1 MAFGAVMLRLCLAL
15 LVAGA
20 LLFAPAVASSA
31 DAATPPKGF
40 FGVMVN
46 GPLDD
51 PAVDLDAQAAAMR
64 AAGVQSW
71 RVEMAWDL
79 IEPSPGQFNW
89 AGTDRKVLAAA
100 RQGIDVLGLALRA
113 PGWANGGAGSPFT
126 PPTKPSDY
134 AAYVKALIARYG
146 PGGSVW
152 LAHPEVTPHP
162 VRAWEIW
169 NEPNLKDYFTAQPFQ
184 KPYAALLRA
193 AYQAVKGADGGAT
206 VLMASMAN
214 YSWRDLATLLD
225 AGGPRLKFDAAG
237 AHPFSG
243 RPSNAVKIVRLN
255 RAVLDKRGYK
265 RVPLWL
271 TELTWS
277 SAKGKKTPLTQ
288 NWETTESGQASR
300 LREVFKLLL
309 AQRAALRLQRVFW
322 YTWAT
327 LDNGSPNSFDYS
339 GLNQFQADGTFRAK
353 PSLAAFRSIAHTPA
367 G

>member
-1 MAFGAVMLRLCLAL
+1 MLRLGLAL

-20 LLFAPAVASSA
+20 LLLAPAFASSA
-31 DAATPPKGF
+31 DAATPKGF

-51 PAVDLDAQAAAMR
+51 PSVDLDAQAVQMK

-79 IEPSPGQFNW
+79 IEPTRGQFAW

-100 RQGIDVLGLALRA
+100 RQGIDVLGLALRS
-113 PGWANGGAGSPFT
+113 PGWANGGASNPFT
-126 PPTKPSDY
+126 PPAESSGFAEY
-134 AAYVKALIARYG
+134 LKALIARYG
-146 PGGSVW
+146 PSGSLW
-152 LAHPEVTPHP
+152 LEHPDVPKHP

-169 NEPNLKDYFTAQPFQ
+169 NEPNLKDYFTKQPFA

-193 AYQAVKGADGGAT
+193 AYPAVKGADPGAT

-214 YSWRDLATLLD
+214 YSWRDLAKLLD
-225 AGGPRLKFDAAG
+225 GAGRSKLKFDAAG

-255 RAVLDKRGYK
+255 REVLDKRGYK

-277 SAKGKKTPLTQ
+277 SAKGKKKPLTQ
-288 NWETTESGQASR
+288 NWETTEGGQASR
-300 LREVFKLLL
+300 LRDVFKLLL
-309 AQRAALRLQRVFW
+309 KERKSLRLARVFW

-327 LDNGSPNSFDYS
+327 VDNGSPNSFDYS
-339 GLNQFQADGTFRAK
+339 GLNQFRADGTFRAK
-353 PSLAAFRSIAHTPA
+353 PALTAFKAVTRAAE

>member
-1 MAFGAVMLRLCLAL
+1 MLRLCLAL

-20 LLFAPAVASSA
+20 LLLAPAVASSA
-31 DAATPPKGF
+31 HAATPPGF

-51 PAVDLDAQAAAMR
+51 PAVDLDAQAAKMK

-79 IEPSPGQFNW
+79 IEPARGQFDW
-89 AGTDRKVLAAA
+89 AVTDRKVLAAA

-113 PGWANGGAGSPFT
+113 PGWANGGAASPFT

-134 AAYVKALIARYG
+134 AAYLKALVARYG
-146 PGGSVW
+146 PAGSLW
-152 LAHPEVTPHP
+152 LEHPEVAKRP

-169 NEPNLKDYFTAQPFQ
+169 NEPNLKNYFTRQPFA

-193 AYQAVKGADGGAT
+193 AYPAVKGGDPGAT

-214 YSWRDLATLLD
+214 FSWRDLAKLLD
-225 AGGPRLKFDAAG
+225 VSGPHLKFDAAG

-255 RAVLDKRGYK
+255 RQALDKRGYR

-277 SAKGKKTPLTQ
+277 SAKGKKKPLTQ

-300 LREVFKLLL
+300 LRDVFKRLL
-309 AQRAALRLQRVFW
+309 AQRKSLKLARVFW

-327 LDNGSPNSFDYS
+327 VDNGSTNSFDYS
-339 GLNQFQADGTFRAK
+339 GLNQFLPGGTFRAK
-353 PSLAAFRSIAHTPA
+353 PALGAFTAVARAAE

>member
-1 MAFGAVMLRLCLAL
+1 MLRLCLCL

-20 LLFAPAVASSA
+20 LLFAPAVAP
-31 DAATPPKGF
+31 AAHAAVPKGF

-51 PAVDLDAQAAAMR
+51 PAVDLDAQAVRMKG
-64 AAGVQSW
+64 AGVQSW

-79 IEPSPGQFNW
+79 IEPAPGQFAW
-89 AGTDRKVLAAA
+89 AATDRKVLAAA

-113 PGWANGGAGSPFT
+113 PGWANGGGGNPFT
-126 PPTKPSDY
+126 PPTRPADFATY
-134 AAYVKALIARYG
+134 LRALVARYG
-146 PGGSVW
+146 PSGSLW
-152 LAHPEVTPHP
+152 AEHPDVPRHA

-169 NEPNLKDYFTAQPFQ
+169 NEPNLKDYFTAQPFA

-193 AYQAVKGADGGAT
+193 AYPAVHGADPGAT

-214 YSWRDLATLLD
+214 YSWRDLATLLSVS
-225 AGGPRLKFDAAG
+225 GPKLRFDAAG

-255 RAVLDKRGYK
+255 REALDRRGYSK
-265 RVPLWL
+265 VPLWL

-288 NWETTESGQASR
+288 NWETTEGGQAQR
-300 LREVFKLLL
+300 LRDVYKLLL
-309 AQRAALRLQRVFW
+309 AQRRSLRLARVFW

-327 LDNGSPNSFDYS
+327 VDNGSPNSFDYS
-339 GLNQFQADGTFRAK
+339 GLLQYRPDGTFRAK
-353 PSLAAFRSIAHTPA
+353 PALAAFRAVA
-367 G
+367 LAAERR

>member
-1 MAFGAVMLRLCLAL
+1 MLRLCLAL
-15 LVAGA
+15 LIAGA
-20 LLFAPAVASSA
+20 LLLAPAVASSA
-31 DAATPPKGF
+31 HAATPKGF

-51 PAVDLDAQAAAMR
+51 PTVDLDAQAAAMR
-64 AAGVQSW
+64 ADGVQSW
-71 RVEMAWDL
+71 RVEMAWDR
-79 IEPSPGQFNW
+79 IEPSPRDFSWG
-89 AGTDRKVLAAA
+89 ATDRKVLAAA

-113 PGWANGGAGSPFT
+113 PAWANGGSADPFT
-126 PPTKPSDY
+126 PPSKPSDF
-134 AAYVKALIARYG
+134 AAYLKALVARYG
-146 PGGSVW
+146 PSGSLW
-152 LAHPEVTPHP
+152 LEHPEVAKRP

-169 NEPNLKDYFTAQPFQ
+169 NEPNLKVYFTRQPFA
-184 KPYAALLRA
+184 KPYAAMLRA
-193 AYQAVKGADGGAT
+193 AYPAVKSSDKGAT

-225 AGGPRLKFDAAG
+225 VSGPRLRFDAAG

-255 RAVLDKRGYK
+255 RQALDRRGYRK
-265 RVPLWL
+265 VPLWL

-288 NWETTESGQASR
+288 NWETTEQGQATR
-300 LREVFKLLL
+300 LRDVYRLLL
-309 AQRAALRLQRVFW
+309 AQRASLRLARIFW

-327 LDNGSPNSFDYS
+327 VDNGSNNSFDYS
-339 GLNQFQADGTFRAK
+339 GLNQFRPDGTFRAK
-353 PSLAAFRSIAHTPA
+353 PALAAFRTVAKAATS

>member
-1 MAFGAVMLRLCLAL
+1 MLRLCLSL
-15 LVAGA
+15 LIAGA
-20 LLFAPAVASSA
+20 LLLVPAAAPSSA
-31 DAATPPKGF
+31 GAATPKGF

-51 PAVDLDAQAAAMR
+51 PAVDLDAQAAGMK

-79 IEPSPGQFNW
+79 IEPARGTFDFT
-89 AGTDRKVLAAA
+89 GTDRKVLAAA

-113 PGWANGGAGSPFT
+113 PAWANGGSGDPFV
-126 PPTKPSDY
+126 PPRKPSDY
-134 AAYVKALIARYG
+134 AAYLTALIARYG
-146 PGGSVW
+146 PHGSLW
-152 LAHPEVTPHP
+152 LEHPDVPRHA
-162 VRAWEIW
+162 VRTWEIW
-169 NEPNLKDYFTAQPFQ
+169 NEPNLKDYFRTQPFA

-193 AYQAVKGADGGAT
+193 AYPAVHRADAGAT

-214 YSWRDLATLLD
+214 YSWRDLAKLLD
-225 AGGPRLKFDAAG
+225 SGGPRLRFDAAG

-255 RAVLDKRGYK
+255 RDVLNKRGYAK
-265 RVPLWL
+265 VPLWL

-288 NWETTESGQASR
+288 NWETTEGGQADR
-300 LREVFKLLL
+300 LRSVFKLLL
-309 AQRAALRLQRVFW
+309 AQRRSLRLQRVFW

-327 LDNGSPNSFDYS
+327 LDDGSPNSFDYS
-339 GLNQFQADGTFRAK
+339 GLLQYRPDGTFRAK
-353 PSLAAFRSIAHTPA
+353 PALAAFTAVAKAAER
-367 G
+367 

>member
-1 MAFGAVMLRLCLAL
+1 MLRLSLAL
-15 LVAGA
+15 LIAGA

-31 DAATPPKGF
+31 HAAAPKGF

-51 PAVDLDAQAAAMR
+51 PAVDLDAQAAVMKAD
-64 AAGVQSW
+64 GVRSW

-79 IEPSPGQFNW
+79 VEPAPGQFDW
-89 AGTDRKVLAAA
+89 GPTDRKVLAAA

-113 PGWANGGAGSPFT
+113 PAWANGGSANPFT
-126 PPTKPSDY
+126 PPARPADY
-134 AAYVKALIARYG
+134 GNYLKALIARYG
-146 PGGSVW
+146 PAGSLW
-152 LAHPEVTPHP
+152 LEHPDVARRP
-162 VRAWEIW
+162 VRTWEIW
-169 NEPNLKDYFTAQPFQ
+169 NEPNLKNYFTALPFA

-193 AYQAVKGADGGAT
+193 AYPAVKAADRGAK

-225 AGGPRLKFDAAG
+225 AGGPRLRFDLAG

-255 RAVLDKRGYK
+255 RRALDRRGY
-265 RVPLWL
+265 RNVPLWL

-288 NWETTESGQASR
+288 NWETTEAGQAAR
-300 LREVFKLLL
+300 LRDVYRLLL
-309 AQRAALRLQRVFW
+309 AQRRSLRLERVFW

-327 LDNGSPNSFDYS
+327 VDSGSPNSFDYS
-339 GLNQFQADGTFRAK
+339 GLNQFRSDGTFRAK
-353 PSLAAFRSIAHTPA
+353 PALAAFRTVARA
-367 G
+367 R

>member
-1 MAFGAVMLRLCLAL
+1 MLRLACAL
-15 LVAGA
+15 LIAAA
-20 LLFAPAVASSA
+20 LLFAPAVASRPI
-31 DAATPPKGF
+31 AATPKGF

-51 PAVDLDAQAAAMR
+51 PAVDLDAQAATMK

-71 RVEMAWDL
+71 RVEMSWDQ
-79 IEPSPGQFNW
+79 IEPAQGPVRVGRR
-89 AGTDRKVLAAA
+89 DRKVLAAA

-113 PGWANGGAGSPFT
+113 PGVGQRRHAATRSRRRSGPADF
-126 PPTKPSDY
+126 
-134 AAYVKALIARYG
+134 AAYLKALVARYG
-146 PGGSVW
+146 PRGSLW
-152 LAHPEVTPHP
+152 AEHPEVPRRP

-169 NEPNLKDYFTAQPFQ
+169 NEPNLKNYFTKQPFA

-193 AYQAVKGADGGAT
+193 AYPAVKAADPGAT

-214 YSWRDLATLLD
+214 YSWRDLAKLLD
-225 AGGPRLKFDAAG
+225 VRGPRLRFDVAAG

-255 RAVLDKRGYK
+255 REALDRRGYRK
-265 RVPLWL
+265 VPLWL

-288 NWETTESGQASR
+288 NWETTEGGQAAAAARR
-300 LREVFKLLL
+300 LP
-309 AQRAALRLQRVFW
+309 AAAARPRQLLRLARVFW

-327 LDNGSPNSFDYS
+327 VDNGSPNSFDYS
-339 GLNQFQADGTFRAK
+339 GLRSSGPTATFRRQARAARRSG
-353 PSLAAFRSIAHTPA
+353 PSRGAERR
-367 G
+367 

>member
-1 MAFGAVMLRLCLAL
+1 MLRLCLCL

-20 LLFAPAVASSA
+20 ILFAPAIAPGA
-31 DAATPPKGF
+31 EAAVPKGF

-51 PAVDLDAQAAAMR
+51 PAVDLEAQAAQMKAS
-64 AAGVQSW
+64 GVRSW
-71 RVEMAWDL
+71 RVELSWDL
-79 IEPSPGQFNW
+79 IEPAPGQFAW
-89 AGTDRKVLAAA
+89 AATDRKVLAAA

-113 PGWANGGAGSPFT
+113 PAWANGGSANPFT
-126 PPTKPSDY
+126 PPRRPADF
-134 AAYVKALIARYG
+134 AAYLRALIARYG
-146 PGGSVW
+146 PHGSLW
-152 LAHPEVTPHP
+152 AEHPEVPRHA

-169 NEPNLKDYFTAQPFQ
+169 NEPNLKNYFTAQPFA

-193 AYQAVKGADGGAT
+193 AYPAVHGADPGAT

-214 YSWRDLATLLD
+214 YSWRDLAKLLSV
-225 AGGPRLKFDAAG
+225 GGPRLHFDAAG

-255 RAVLDKRGYK
+255 REALDHRGYAK
-265 RVPLWL
+265 VPLWL

-277 SAKGKKTPLTQ
+277 SAKGKKVPLTQ
-288 NWETTESGQASR
+288 NWETTEAGQASR
-300 LREVFKLLL
+300 LREVYRLLL
-309 AQRAALRLQRVFW
+309 AQRRSLKLARVFW

-339 GLNQFQADGTFRAK
+339 GLLQYRPDGTFRTK
-353 PSLAAFRSIAHTPA
+353 PALGAFRAVA
-367 G
+367 QAAEAR

>member
-1 MAFGAVMLRLCLAL
+1 MPRLVLAL
-15 LVAGA
+15 LLAGA
-20 LLFAPAVASSA
+20 LLFAPALASSA
-31 DAATPPKGF
+31 GATTPKGF

-51 PAVDLDAQAAAMR
+51 PAVDLDAQAVAMK

-71 RVEMAWDL
+71 RVEMAWDQV
-79 IEPSPGQFNW
+79 EPAHGQFAW
-89 AGTDRKVLAAA
+89 GPTDRKVLAAA

-113 PGWANGGAGSPFT
+113 PGWANGGSGNPFA
-126 PPTKPSDY
+126 PPARPGDY
-134 AAYVKALIARYG
+134 AAYLKALVARYG
-146 PGGSVW
+146 PTGSLW
-152 LAHPEVTPHP
+152 LEHPEAPKRP

-169 NEPNLKDYFTAQPFQ
+169 NEPNLVDYFAKQPFA

-193 AYQAVKGADGGAT
+193 AYPAVKGADPGAR

-214 YSWRDLATLLD
+214 YSWRDLARLLD
-225 AGGPRLKFDAAG
+225 VSGPKLKFDAAG

-255 RAVLDKRGYK
+255 RQVLDKRGYA

-288 NWETTESGQASR
+288 NWETTEAGQASR
-300 LREVFKLLL
+300 LRDVFRLLL
-309 AQRAALRLQRVFW
+309 AQRRSLKLARVFW

-339 GLNQFQADGTFRAK
+339 GLNQFRGDGTFRAK
-353 PSLAAFRSIAHTPA
+353 PALAAFRTVARA
-367 G
+367 AEGG

>member
-1 MAFGAVMLRLCLAL
+1 MLRLCLCL

-20 LLFAPAVASSA
+20 LLFVPAVAP
-31 DAATPPKGF
+31 AANAAVPEGF

-51 PAVDLDAQAAAMR
+51 PAVDLDAQAARMKAS
-64 AAGVQSW
+64 GVQSW

-79 IEPSPGQFNW
+79 VEPAPGQFAW
-89 AGTDRKVLAAA
+89 AATDRKVLAAA

-113 PGWANGGAGSPFT
+113 PGWANGGSGNPFT
-126 PPTKPSDY
+126 PPTRPADF
-134 AAYVKALIARYG
+134 AAYLRALVARYG
-146 PGGSVW
+146 PSGSLW
-152 LAHPEVTPHP
+152 AEHPEVARHP

-169 NEPNLKDYFTAQPFQ
+169 NEPNLKDYFTAQPFA

-193 AYQAVKGADGGAT
+193 AYPAVHGADPGAT

-214 YSWRDLATLLD
+214 YSWRDLAKLLSV
-225 AGGPRLKFDAAG
+225 GGPRLRFDAAG

-243 RPSNAVKIVRLN
+243 RPSNAVKIVHLN
-255 RAVLDKRGYK
+255 REALDRRGYAK
-265 RVPLWL
+265 VPLWL

-288 NWETTESGQASR
+288 NWETTEGGQAQR
-300 LREVFKLLL
+300 LRDVYKLLL
-309 AQRAALRLQRVFW
+309 AQRRSLKLARVFW
-322 YTWAT
+322 YAWAT

-339 GLNQFQADGTFRAK
+339 GLLQYRPDGTFRAK
-353 PSLAAFRSIAHTPA
+353 PALGAFRTVALAAERR
-367 G
+367 

>member
-1 MAFGAVMLRLCLAL
+1 MLRLLLAF
-15 LVAGA
+15 LVAGV
-20 LLFAPAVASSA
+20 LLLAPALAPG
-31 DAATPPKGF
+31 DAGAAVPKGF

-51 PAVDLDAQAAAMR
+51 PAVDLDAQAARMK

-71 RVEMAWDL
+71 RVEMSWDL
-79 IEPSPGQFNW
+79 VEPAPGQLAW
-89 AGTDRKVLAAA
+89 AATDRKVLAAA

-113 PGWANGGAGSPFT
+113 PAWANGGSANPFT
-126 PPTKPSDY
+126 PPTKPSDF
-134 AAYVKALIARYG
+134 AAYLRALVARYG
-146 PGGSVW
+146 PSGSLW
-152 LAHPEVTPHP
+152 AEHPEVPRHP

-169 NEPNLKDYFTAQPFQ
+169 NEPNLKNYFSKQPFA

-193 AYQAVKGADGGAT
+193 AYPAVHAADPGAT

-214 YSWRDLATLLD
+214 YSWRDLAKLLSVP
-225 AGGPRLKFDAAG
+225 GPKLKFDAAG

-243 RPSNAVKIVRLN
+243 RPSNAVKIVALN
-255 RAVLDKRGYK
+255 REVLDHRGYTK
-265 RVPLWL
+265 VPLWL

-288 NWETTESGQASR
+288 NWETTEGGQADR
-300 LREVFKLLL
+300 LREVYKLLL
-309 AQRAALRLQRVFW
+309 AQRTKLKLVRVFW

-339 GLNQFQADGTFRAK
+339 GLFQYEPDGSFRAK
-353 PSLAAFRSIAHTPA
+353 PAFGAFRAVIKAAT
-367 G
+367 GG